1 MWNYCD
7 LRLGIVMQRLLRDT
21 NAVSQP
27 LRLFWANS
35 CSLCQKNLYQYFKFI
50 NNGKLHSKFLFVLS
64 CHQWNRRPFLFG
76 NTNSE
81 LQTQMPLNLQCDAF
95 SKKPIVSAETHWIE
109 FHSWSTIQLMW
120 SLSFSR
126 KNAWLPYLLK
136 VEAQTE
142 VEITPKSVSIY
153 KCFHEP
159 VDEYTHDEGEQ
170 LIPTLLNLFELSE
183 SIEFC
188 FETKIFT

>member
-1 MWNYCD
+1 
-7 LRLGIVMQRLLRDT
+7 
-21 NAVSQP
+21 
-27 LRLFWANS
+27 
-35 CSLCQKNLYQYFKFI
+35 
-50 NNGKLHSKFLFVLS
+50 
-64 CHQWNRRPFLFG
+64 
-76 NTNSE
+76 
-81 LQTQMPLNLQCDAF
+81 
-95 SKKPIVSAETHWIE
+95 
-109 FHSWSTIQLMW
+109 MW
-120 SLSFSR
+120 SLLFSR

-142 VEITPKSVSIY
+142 LEITPESVSIY

-159 VDEYTHDEGEQ
+159 VDEYTLDEGEQ